1 MYELAKT
8 VLQCLGGMSGTDL
21 VILPN
26 EGGLL
31 DQPAY
36 FVQAH
41 SIIVAEIARYRKE
54 LEQKAKQD
62 ANKSNR

>member
-1 MYELAKT
+1 MYELARLI
-8 VLQCLGGMSGTDL
+8 LQCLGGMSGTDL

-41 SIIVAEIARYRKE
+41 AIVIGEIAKYRKE
-54 LEQKAKQD
+54 LEAQAKQN
-62 ANKSNR
+62 ANRNR